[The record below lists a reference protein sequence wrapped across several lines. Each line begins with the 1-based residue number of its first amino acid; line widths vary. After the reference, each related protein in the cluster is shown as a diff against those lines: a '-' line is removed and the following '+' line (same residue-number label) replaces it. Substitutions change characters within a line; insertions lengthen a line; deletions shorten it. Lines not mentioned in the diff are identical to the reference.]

1 MTKSKKIRAYL
12 AKHPDASAKD
22 LQTRFN
28 CSVSMAYRLIQ
39 ETKKPALEREIKAVI
54 DYFTLSGQ
62 DKMADDA
69 HKHLDDLENAATL
82 QQMKEDA
89 KKSSP
94 PSSLG
99 VNIWQ
104 SPVIE
109 MPKIPT
115 TDNVNHPPHYKI
127 GGIETIDFIEAKGLD
142 NHYHLANAI
151 KYISRAPYKNNY
163 LEDVKKA
170 AWYLQRE
177 IERHENPSFL
187 R

>member
-39 ETKKPALEREIKAVI
+39 EAKKPARDKEIKAVI
-54 DYFTLSGQ
+54 DYFTLGGQ

-82 QQMKEDA
+82 QHMKDDA
-89 KKSSP
+89 KK
-94 PSSLG
+94 
-99 VNIWQ
+99 
-104 SPVIE
+104 
-109 MPKIPT
+109 PT
-115 TDNVNHPPHYKI
+115 LRQGLHADIFKPIDAVNHPPHYKV

-177 IERHENPSFL
+177 IDRHENIDLVRS
-187 R
+187 

>member
-12 AKHPDASAKD
+12 AKHPDASAKE
-22 LQTRFN
+22 LQSKFN

-39 ETKKPALEREIKAVI
+39 ESKKADTDKEIKAVI
-54 DYFTLSGQ
+54 DYFTLGGQ

-82 QQMKEDA
+82 QQMKDDA

-94 PSSLG
+94 RLG
-99 VNIWQ
+99 LNVDIFK
-104 SPVIE
+104 PIE
-109 MPKIPT
+109 IDT
-115 TDNVNHPPHYKI
+115 VNHPPHYKV

-177 IERHENPSFL
+177 IDRHENIDLVRS
-187 R
+187 

>member
-12 AKHPDASAKD
+12 AKHPDARAKD

-39 ETKKPALEREIKAVI
+39 EAKKPTTDKEIKAVI
-54 DYFTLSGQ
+54 DYFTLAGQ

-69 HKHLDDLENAATL
+69 HKHLDDLENAATM
-82 QQMKEDA
+82 QRMIEDA
-89 KKSSP
+89 KNISS
-94 PSSLG
+94 SSKGLFK
-99 VNIWQ
+99 Q
-104 SPVIE
+104 P
-109 MPKIPT
+109 
-115 TDNVNHPPHYKI
+115 DNVNHPPHYKI

-142 NHYHLANAI
+142 NNYHLANAV

-170 AWYLQRE
+170 VWYLQRE
-177 IERHENPSFL
+177 IDRHTKLDLVQS
-187 R
+187 

>member
-39 ETKKPALEREIKAVI
+39 ETKKPALEKEIKAVI

-69 HKHLDDLENAATL
+69 HKHLDDLENTITL
-82 QQMKEDA
+82 NQMEEDS

-94 PSSLG
+94 RPGLN
-99 VNIWQ
+99 VDIFK
-104 SPVIE
+104 PID
-109 MPKIPT
+109 T
-115 TDNVNHPPHYKI
+115 VNHPPHYKV

-177 IERHENPSFL
+177 IDRHENIDLVRS
-187 R
+187 

>member
-12 AKHPDASAKD
+12 AKHPEAGPKD

-28 CSVSMAYRLIQ
+28 CSISMAYRLIQ
-39 ETKKPALEREIKAVI
+39 EAKKTAQEIGAP
-54 DYFTLSGQ
+54 DG
-62 DKMADDA
+62 
-69 HKHLDDLENAATL
+69 LENATTMQRML
-82 QQMKEDA
+82 EDA
-89 KKSSP
+89 KNLASSSNGLHVDIFKP
-94 PSSLG
+94 
-99 VNIWQ
+99 I
-104 SPVIE
+104 
-109 MPKIPT
+109 
-115 TDNVNHPPHYKI
+115 DAVNHPPHYKI

>member
-12 AKHPDASAKD
+12 AKHPEAGPKD

-39 ETKKPALEREIKAVI
+39 EAKKTAQEASAQFIESL
-54 DYFTLSGQ
+54 TLDGQ
-62 DKMADDA
+62 DKQADDA
-69 HKHLDDLENAATL
+69 HKHLDDLENATTMQRML
-82 QQMKEDA
+82 EDA
-89 KKSSP
+89 KNLASSSKGLHVDIFKP
-94 PSSLG
+94 
-99 VNIWQ
+99 I
-104 SPVIE
+104 
-109 MPKIPT
+109 
-115 TDNVNHPPHYKI
+115 DAVNHPPHYKI

-142 NHYHLANAI
+142 NHYHLANAV

>member
-22 LQTRFN
+22 LQSKFN

-39 ETKKPALEREIKAVI
+39 ESKAKK
-54 DYFTLSGQ
+54 DSFDQ
-62 DKMADDA
+62 F
-69 HKHLDDLENAATL
+69 LENTL
-82 QQMKEDA
+82 IELNLPQDEENMEVMAQMEADKQKPNTFEA
-89 KKSSP
+89 FVPYVK
-94 PSSLG
+94 
-99 VNIWQ
+99 
-104 SPVIE
+104 PV
-109 MPKIPT
+109 
-115 TDNVNHPPHYKI
+115 DNVNHPAHYKV

-177 IERHENPSFL
+177 IDRHENIDLVRS
-187 R
+187 